1 MNSWSTPSGGSIN
14 TATRLEMPLCTRS
27 AASSA
32 PAPSESSD
40 KTMMSA
46 EATGS
51 FTTSAHPA
59 ARRTGSR
66 RERIATIA
74 NAATAST
81 TTIEAHL
88 GHLKIILGFIRLLHE
103 SAMSPTGE
111 HRPCSA
117 KMASRCWRVRRDGGR
132 HPRRRHSGPRSSV
145 STLIQAKGSA
155 TKPYS
160 HICMGRQLLPRS
172 SFIEDHPRARRP
184 APMHLRRRG
193 LFGLTRRRSRVHRGE
208 KSGSC
213 SRCENFDGVDGPR
226 SRHRCTTTWSSM
238 NATTR
243 GPPCRLLPAHRSNT

>member
-66 RERIATIA
+66 RELIATIA

-88 GHLKIILGFIRLLHE
+88 GHLKILRGFIRLLHE
-103 SAMSPTGE
+103 SVMSPE
-111 HRPCSA
+111 
-117 KMASRCWRVRRDGGR
+117 CWHVRDVTPPPPETPPFEAAVFGDDVDPGKRLDN
-132 HPRRRHSGPRSSV
+132 
-145 STLIQAKGSA
+145 QA
-155 TKPYS
+155 
-160 HICMGRQLLPRS
+160 I
-172 SFIEDHPRARRP
+172 
-184 APMHLRRRG
+184 
-193 LFGLTRRRSRVHRGE
+193 
-208 KSGSC
+208 
-213 SRCENFDGVDGPR
+213 
-226 SRHRCTTTWSSM
+226 
-238 NATTR
+238 
-243 GPPCRLLPAHRSNT
+243 